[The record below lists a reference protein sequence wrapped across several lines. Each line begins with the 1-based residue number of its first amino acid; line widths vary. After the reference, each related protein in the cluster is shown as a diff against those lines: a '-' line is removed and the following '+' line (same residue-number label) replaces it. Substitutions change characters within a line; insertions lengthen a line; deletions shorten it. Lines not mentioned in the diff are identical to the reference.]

1 MMETLIRKM
10 KLKNNLVIF
19 DIIEKRHL
27 KNYCTEFGRE
37 GEKGK
42 GKGRGEGEEG
52 GGERRKR
59 DGDGDAVGEGLVGGK
74 KKRNS
79 GDKMQLEK
87 SMAEAAA
94 LKKKFYDLHKQ
105 YINMVERKPT
115 QSPNKSIFGQLIS
128 LCAKIKVLD
137 QYFEPPHRFDELQ
150 RYWDELTQP
159 MSWDDVPQH
168 VDPYNIV
175 YWYFHF
181 QI

>member
-1 MMETLIRKM
+1 MMEADNSMINKTLIRKM
-10 KLKNNLVIF
+10 KLKNKNIF

-37 GEKGK
+37 GEKG
-42 GKGRGEGEEG
+42 REGEGG

-59 DGDGDAVGEGLVGGK
+59 DGDSNKDI
-74 KKRNS
+74 
-79 GDKMQLEK
+79 Q
-87 SMAEAAA
+87 
-94 LKKKFYDLHKQ
+94 
-105 YINMVERKPT
+105 I
-115 QSPNKSIFGQLIS
+115 SPSIFGQLIS
-128 LCAKIKVLD
+128 LCAKIKVWD